1 MPALLPKPIRPAPRP
16 RSATRETEE
25 DAVRRAARHKSLLHP
40 LSRLAA
46 DFRDR
51 IRAGLRARGHALQP
65 AHASVLIHLKGE
77 GRRLTELA
85 ERAGVSKQA
94 MGKLVD
100 ELEEMELV
108 ERVPDEGDGRAKIVR
123 FSPEGRAL
131 LRDAGE
137 IVDHIWDEYAAL
149 VGEPRLARL
158 RDTLNLL
165 LERIEGIEE
174 QGAKRTEGS
183 DHE

>member
-1 MPALLPKPIRPAPRP
+1 MPALLPKPIRPAPGSRD
-16 RSATRETEE
+16 TEE
-25 DAVRRAARHKSLLHP
+25 DALRRAARQKSLLHP
-40 LSRLAA
+40 LSRLAG

-65 AHASVLIHLKGE
+65 AHASILIHLKGE

-100 ELEEMELV
+100 ELEEIGYV

-123 FSPEGRAL
+123 FSKKGRAL
-131 LRDAGE
+131 LRDSHE
-137 IVDHIWDEYAAL
+137 IVESIWDDYAAL
-149 VGEPRLARL
+149 VGEPRLVRL

-165 LERIEGIEE
+165 LERIDQHDAQAAEGE
-174 QGAKRTEGS
+174 